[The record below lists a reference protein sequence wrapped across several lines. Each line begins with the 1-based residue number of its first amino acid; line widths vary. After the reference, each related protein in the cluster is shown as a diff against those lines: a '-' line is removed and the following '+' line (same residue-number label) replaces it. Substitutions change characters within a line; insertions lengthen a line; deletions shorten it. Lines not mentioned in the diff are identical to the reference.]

1 VPVDTRSAL
10 PGEATATTNALPL
23 ADPATPARP
32 WGWIAAAA
40 GFALLWLLTLWWGWR
55 RVQRGDA
62 AVAPQPG
69 PPGSP
74 AVVVSRAEL
83 RRALE
88 SQGLDEII
96 ALLAGMGG
104 VVGLEA
110 LLARLADPAQREAL
124 LAMQRVRWSGQGGD
138 VAAAR
143 QALRRAFHDGPHWQA
158 AAVAENNGLAPLY
171 PSGS

>member
-1 VPVDTRSAL
+1 
-10 PGEATATTNALPL
+10 
-23 ADPATPARP
+23 
-32 WGWIAAAA
+32 
-40 GFALLWLLTLWWGWR
+40 
-55 RVQRGDA
+55 
-62 AVAPQPG
+62 
-69 PPGSP
+69 
-74 AVVVSRAEL
+74 
-83 RRALE
+83 
-88 SQGLDEII
+88 
-96 ALLAGMGG
+96 M
-104 VVGLEA
+104 GLEA